1 MGIVILSII
10 VFILT
15 FGAGYAGMLVKGRLS
30 DRHLSPESRGV
41 VGQVA
46 GLLTL
51 LLALV
56 LGTLIGVSYAYFS
69 TQKTEL
75 EGFSAQIPGIERTCS
90 FGAAGRSLR

>member
-1 MGIVILSII
+1 MTIIILSII
-10 VFILT
+10 IFVLT
-15 FGAGYAGMLVKGRLS
+15 FLAGYAGMLVKGRLAAE
-30 DRHLSPESRGV
+30 HLSGESRGV

-69 TQKTEL
+69 TQKTD
-75 EGFSAQIPGIERTCS
+75 FAARS
-90 FGAAGRSLR
+90 GAGAIRA